1 MKVPLKCIAASAPLK
16 KQCTLNRNICQIM
29 VHLQFMVAMALLQNA
44 VSTEEWLTATTFVK

>member
-16 KQCTLNRNICQIM
+16 KQCTLNRNICQII

-44 VSTEEWLTATTFVK
+44 VSTEEWLAATIFVK